1 MQFIWLNYITKA
13 YYCFIFS
20 YNLNKKAIRISCFSH
35 FIFIFIGVFYLR
47 FLNWNWIFVSLPFSN
62 VFFFC
67 CCFVQIFFFKF
78 LRWLLLSDHN
88 TYKRQLLPIL
98 CLWSPFFI
106 CWQMNWNR
114 NFFNNRYLNM
124 HWNMLHNWNMFI
136 HWNSLDVMMMYVMGM
151 HIIWNMNDNMLTK
164 NQLKNN
170 NWREENRRKTKKF
183 N

>member
-1 MQFIWLNYITKA
+1 MN
-13 YYCFIFS
+13 
-20 YNLNKKAIRISCFSH
+20 
-35 FIFIFIGVFYLR
+35 
-47 FLNWNWIFVSLPFSN
+47 
-62 VFFFC
+62 FC
-67 CCFVQIFFFKF
+67 LSPIIERCSDFFFFKF

-114 NFFNNRYLNM
+114 NFFDNRYLNM
-124 HWNMLHNWNMFI
+124 YWNMLHNWNMFI

-170 NWREENRRKTKKF
+170 NWREENKRNKKKRKIQLRFDKQIWFDWIIINDLPFLYTF
-183 N
+183 MDIN